1 MVGGVGGFRH
11 VLEDWMK
18 RFADEWAVMA
28 KRQRFEKVI
37 HQEWAG
43 HLVPYEQCHCFG
55 KPGLFRKSRPLQRS
69 IRFDRAIWQC
79 EQKATNKSKRREGRK
94 LSRNALY
101 RIRRTSWCG
110 VSCPR
115 SGLVAPPGHVGPASH

>member
-1 MVGGVGGFRH
+1 
-11 VLEDWMK
+11 MK

-37 HQEWAG
+37 HQEWGG

-69 IRFDRAIWQC
+69 IRFDRAIWQY
-79 EQKATNKSKRREGRK
+79 EQKASNKSQRREARK
-94 LSRNALY
+94 LRREAL
-101 RIRRTSWCG
+101 SSASPSSNLSGG

-115 SGLVAPPGHVGPASH
+115 LGLITPPGLVGSTSH

>member
-1 MVGGVGGFRH
+1 
-11 VLEDWMK
+11 MK

-37 HQEWAG
+37 HQDWGG

-69 IRFDRAIWQC
+69 IRFDRAIWQQ
-79 EQKATNKSKRREGRK
+79 EQKASNKRERREGRMV
-94 LSRNALY
+94 
-101 RIRRTSWCG
+101 IRQSYFGTRQ
-110 VSCPR
+110 R
-115 SGLVAPPGHVGPASH
+115 SNL